1 MYFYPFGGLKQEEDF
16 DSSIP
21 VYVPTI
27 RSGSYADIGPK
38 RFMEDEHI
46 CVDDL
51 SSQVSCLSQLPN
63 PSAFYAVSN
72 VSLLP

>member
-38 RFMEDEHI
+38 RSMEDEHI

-51 SSQVSCLSQLPN
+51 SSQLGRLFQLPK
-63 PSAFYAVSN
+63 PSAFYAVT
-72 VSLLP
+72 